1 MVPKDR
7 CLQERL
13 RFPAA
18 LIVSFLLAGC
28 EGNTRST
35 TSVAAG
41 AVLATQP
48 ASVDSL
54 VILYTGSTQGNF
66 EPCGCGGVYEGGLG
80 RRATVVEKLR
90 ERYPHLLLVDTGDLV
105 SLANTEIQLEYLAQA
120 YHLLGYDAVLPGET
134 ELGLGAEKLQAIAR
148 KWKLPLVL
156 SNVKAKQDWSVPES
170 ITLTFGDKKIG
181 IIGVIADQFFKKL
194 SAKIRDQYVF
204 EPPLDSIHRLTG
216 ELRDCDAI
224 ILLSHLVLP
233 ERNAMVKD
241 VAGVSVWINT
251 GGHNPRTVHP
261 SGAASQTQPATDEA
275 ANMSLLESW
284 SNDRKIGR
292 ADLNLSRTGPTVAR
306 TDMIEIKK
314 QIPTQEKYLE
324 IYDAYR
330 YAAHQT
336 SLANSRQLRRQ
347 TPGEFLY
354 VSAENC
360 RECHTE
366 QYDWWAKTG
375 HARAFDTL
383 EKHQRADDPNCW
395 ACHSTGFHEP
405 MGFAGPEQTPELK
418 HVSCQMCHRL
428 GLQTHPEDLQAKAR
442 TTDTL
447 PAANPRAKL
456 ITPRDPYELTQK
468 SHCRRC
474 HVEHRSPNF
483 DFAKFRQ
490 RIACPKSTTRPADE
504 DTPSPHGSDG

>member
-7 CLQERL
+7 CLQGRL
-13 RFPAA
+13 WFPAV

-66 EPCGCGGVYEGGLG
+66 EPCGCGGVSEGGLS

-105 SLANTEIQLEYLAQA
+105 SRDNAEIQLEYLAQA
-120 YHLLGYDAVLPGET
+120 YHLLGYDAVLPGEV
-134 ELGLGAEKLQAIAR
+134 ELGLGAEKLQAVAR

-170 ITLTFGDKKIG
+170 IALTFGDKKIG
-181 IIGVIADQFFKKL
+181 IIGVIANQFFKRL
-194 SAKIRDQYVF
+194 SANIRDQYIF
-204 EPPLDSIHRLTG
+204 EPPLDSIRRLTV
-216 ELRDCDAI
+216 ELRECDAI
-224 ILLSHLVLP
+224 ILLSHLALP
-233 ERNAMVKD
+233 ERNAMVKE

-251 GGHNPRTVHP
+251 GGHNPRVVHP
-261 SGAASQTQPATDEA
+261 SGDVSQTQPTTDEA

-284 SNDRKIGR
+284 SKDQKIGQ
-292 ADLNLSRTGPTVAR
+292 ADLNFSRTGPTVVQ
-306 TDMIEIKK
+306 TKMIEIKK
-314 QIPTQEKYLE
+314 QIPIREKYLE
-324 IYDAYR
+324 IYDAYL
-330 YAAHQT
+330 YAVRQT
-336 SLANSRQLRRQ
+336 SLAKSSQLRRLN
-347 TPGEFLY
+347 PGEFLY
-354 VSAENC
+354 VSAEKC

-383 EKHQRADDPNCW
+383 EKHHRADDPNCW
-395 ACHSTGFHEP
+395 ACHTTGFHEP
-405 MGFAGPEQTPELK
+405 TGFDGPERTPELK
-418 HVSCQMCHRL
+418 HVGCQMCHRFDL
-428 GLQTHPEDLQAKAR
+428 RMHPENPQAKAR

-447 PAANPRAKL
+447 PVNPRAKL
-456 ITPRDPYELTQK
+456 ITLPKPYDLTRDWD
-468 SHCRRC
+468 CRRC

-483 DFAKFRQ
+483 NFAKFRE

-504 DTPSPHGSDG
+504 DTPSPHGSDR